1 MEAAVT
7 AISGASRGLANFTI
21 KEFQDMK
28 KQVII
33 IFTIII
39 AVLGLGFLLFQME
52 PSTSPGGT
60 KVADA
65 GKLIRED
72 SYAWGNKDSKVT
84 LVEFLDFQCEACRAA
99 HPVTKRLRAEYGD
112 KINFVQR
119 YFPLPSHK
127 NSKVAALAAAAA
139 GEQGKYWEMQDKL
152 FENQDA
158 WGSDQRSVSQNKAV
172 EMFKGY
178 ASELSLDGAKFN
190 QSIKDEQFMPM
201 IQRDVADGNALNVNS
216 TPTFFFNGEMLPGV
230 QRYEV
235 LKEKI
240 DKILQENAQS

>member
-1 MEAAVT
+1 
-7 AISGASRGLANFTI
+7 LI
-21 KEFQDMK
+21 KKLKDMK
-28 KQVII
+28 KQAII
-33 IFTIII
+33 ISSIVI

-52 PSTSPGGT
+52 PSASPGNT
-60 KVADA
+60 KIADA

-72 SYAWGNKDSKVT
+72 SYRWGNKDSKVT

-139 GEQGKYWEMQDKL
+139 GEQGKYWEMEDKL

-158 WGSDQRSVSQNKAV
+158 WGSDERSVSQNKAV

-178 ASELSLDGAKFN
+178 ASELGLDVERFS
-190 QSIKDEQFMPM
+190 QSIKSEQFMPI
-201 IQRDVADGNALNVNS
+201 IQRDVADGDALRVNS

-230 QRYEV
+230 QRYEI

-240 DKILQENAQS
+240 DKILQEKTQS

>member
-1 MEAAVT
+1 MDISAA
-7 AISGASRGLANFTI
+7 SPGLVNSLI
-21 KEFQDMK
+21 KELKDMK
-28 KQVII
+28 KQAVII
-33 IFTIII
+33 SGIVI

-52 PSTSPGGT
+52 PSASPGST

-72 SYAWGNKDSKVT
+72 SYRWGNKDSKVT
-84 LVEFLDFQCEACRAA
+84 IVEFLDFQCEACRAA
-99 HPVTKRLRAEYGD
+99 HPVTKRLRSEYGD

-127 NSKVAALAAAAA
+127 NGKVAALAAAAA

-158 WGSDQRSVSQNKAV
+158 WGSDQRPVSQNQAV

-178 ASELSLDGAKFN
+178 ASELGLDAATFN
-190 QSIKDEQFMPM
+190 QSIKDEQFIPM

-230 QRYEV
+230 QRYEI

-240 DKILQENAQS
+240 DKILQENPQS

>member
-1 MEAAVT
+1 
-7 AISGASRGLANFTI
+7 
-21 KEFQDMK
+21 MK
-28 KQVII
+28 KQFFVIGGI
-33 IFTIII
+33 VL
-39 AVLGLGFLLFQME
+39 AVLALGVILFNLE
-52 PSTSPGGT
+52 PTASENSS

-72 SYAWGNKDSKVT
+72 SYRWGNKDSKVT
-84 LVEFLDFQCEACRAA
+84 IVEFLDFQCEACRAA

-158 WGSDQRSVSQNKAV
+158 WGSDQRPVSQNKAV

-178 ASELSLDGAKFN
+178 ALELGLDAAKFN

-201 IQRDVADGNALNVNS
+201 IQRDVADGNTLNVNS
-216 TPTFFFNGEMLPGV
+216 TPTFFFNGETLPGV

-240 DKILQENAQS
+240 DKILQETPQS